1 MKIVSGSSRRQTAY
15 TWFLAGLFSISFAF
29 LTYPLYVIRP
39 FRYQGPRELRLA
51 LDLIQARP
59 LVQGFSVALALAA
72 LAWCWQVQQ
81 HRRRRIWALTAALF
95 VCLFAAL
102 SWVNPEELIFQPIAR
117 PEFASVKESK
127 VDNDDEVIAIK
138 IGDAARAY
146 PVRSIAYH
154 HVVNDVLGQVPIVAT
169 Y

>member
-1 MKIVSGSSRRQTAY
+1 MSGSSRKQRAC
-15 TWFLAGLFSISFAF
+15 TWFLTGLLSISFAF

-39 FRYQGPRELRLA
+39 FRYQGPKELSLA
-51 LDLIQARP
+51 LDLLQARP
-59 LVQGFSVALALAA
+59 WVQSFSVVLALAG

-81 HRRRRIWALTAALF
+81 HRRRRIGALTATLF